1 MPETSL
7 TNAPD
12 VDDSEPR
19 LILPGYAEQLPEIS
33 ARFEE
38 VGAMGVLVID
48 TSPLEEIEQAYG
60 ARAYLKAHEGISALL
75 MQLGEYRLRP
85 EDMLTS
91 GKSGVDELSAFV
103 FRPRSDHR
111 FYREELPALADA
123 FAEHLQQNSHRIAFP
138 YKRNSFSLPV
148 GHAFSLHN
156 SAFRAERLVRRAME
170 QARQEAR
177 LNIMLDAQRRRK
189 QFFDVLLREEIRSI
203 YEPIVELSTQENYG
217 YEALVRGTNQESL
230 ISPGALF
237 QAADLSGLT
246 FEFDCLCRLT
256 ALKQVGDLLKP
267 GDKLF
272 LNCLPSWVHD
282 SNFHREKLHKTLDLA
297 KLKPSD
303 VVFEIS
309 EKESID
315 NFDYLREARDH
326 FGNLGFLVALDD
338 TGVGYSSLESVMKLS
353 PDFIKVDMSL
363 VKGVDQDK
371 PQQELL
377 RALQSVAFKL
387 DTTMIAEGIETPGE
401 LITLLEID
409 IPYGQGF
416 LFSRPSG
423 LLKIYDPKPPAEA
436 RDEPAPEPDPETA

>member
-1 MPETSL
+1 MPESSL
-7 TNAPD
+7 SKTPD
-12 VDDSEPR
+12 VQQAEPR
-19 LILPGYAEQLPEIS
+19 LLIPGYAEQLPEIS
-33 ARFEE
+33 SRFAE
-38 VGAMGVLVID
+38 VGALGVLVID
-48 TSPLEEIEQAYG
+48 TTPLEEIEQAYG

-75 MQLGEYRLRP
+75 MQLAEYRLEP
-85 EDMLTS
+85 DDMLTS
-91 GKSGVDELSAFV
+91 GKSGVDELSVFV

-123 FAEHLQQNSHRIAFP
+123 FAEHLRHNSHRIAFP
-138 YKRNSFSLPV
+138 YKKNSFSLPV

-177 LNIMLDAQRRRK
+177 LNMMLDAQRRRR

-203 YEPIVELSTQENYG
+203 YEPIVNLATQENYG
-217 YEALVRGTNQESL
+217 YEALVRGTNKDSL
-230 ISPGALF
+230 VSPAALF
-237 QAADLSGLT
+237 SAAELSGLT
-246 FEFDCLCRLT
+246 FEFDCLCRQT
-256 ALKQVGDLLKP
+256 GLKQVGDRLRP
-267 GDKLF
+267 GEKLF

-282 SNFHREKLHKTLDLA
+282 SNFHREKLQQTLDLA

-303 VVFEIS
+303 IVFEIS

-326 FGNLGFLVALDD
+326 FGNLGFLIALDD

-363 VKGVDQDK
+363 VKGVDQDQ

-387 DTTMIAEGIETPGE
+387 STTMIAEGIETPGE
-401 LITLLEID
+401 LITLLEIG

-423 LLKIYDPKPPAEA
+423 LLKVYDPETDRTTELPA
-436 RDEPAPEPDPETA
+436 EPAPESS